1 MAMSKVAAEAS
12 TLNRLTRL
20 KSKVTTRRLLH
31 AFEREAL
38 LVFFVGISVFY
49 WTALTSFSPLDSSW
63 LTAVYPKT
71 PPANLAGTA
80 GANISSGAIYIWGL
94 VAWGLPL
101 PFLSIA
107 LGTFRKVE
115 HNLSAMRLLGWGV
128 LHLAAA
134 ATAAWIRPTFQVS
147 GIDLPSGGV
156 VGATLRREINSV
168 FGQTG
173 GMILL
178 ATTALIGLLWVLRRP
193 LIEPLTGSM
202 KRLWTKIPTPKPV
215 ALFTKKSKRTESSP
229 KTSVDLRDS
238 IGVDEPFQTEQDTG
252 VQFAARPQSKAQS
265 PQVDEE
271 AGPVDGPAFD
281 LPGFNP
287 PSMTAS
293 PSTTVSPGND
303 AEAASISDVPPI
315 ALNSVQKGAPQA
327 NIASAPAY
335 IPPPLT
341 VFNRADGYQHQLSPH
356 ELETTSALLV
366 KTFEDFGVQG
376 KVIGYQPGPVVTVY
390 EFQPDAGIKQSK
402 ILGLIDDLA
411 LALKADSIF
420 IHPVRG
426 KRALGV
432 QVPNSKREPVHL
444 GDILGTPTFKEATSP
459 LTFGLG
465 KTITG
470 QPMCADLTAMPH
482 LLVAGATGSGKSVGI
497 NAMLCSII
505 MKATPEQVRMILV
518 DPKML
523 ELSVYE
529 GIPHLLMPVITEP
542 SKASLALKWA
552 ASEMERRYRLM
563 QLACVRNI
571 EGFNDFWSKASADR
585 KTQLREALDDS
596 SLDRLPYILLVIDEL
611 ADLMMT
617 APKDVEAQI
626 QRLAQ
631 KARASGIHMVLATQ
645 RPSVD
650 IITGVIKANLPSRI
664 AYQVVSKHDSRT
676 ILDLIGAEKLLGKG
690 DLLFQ
695 KPGTGRLERLQGA
708 LITDEEVLNL
718 VASVKASSEVQ
729 YDERIISWIDDEFAR
744 QKDGGEGSEEA
755 SNSPDDEPK
764 FNEAVAIA
772 RAHGVVSAS
781 FLQRHLK
788 IGYNRAARIVEF
800 MESKGLVDKADGA
813 KPRRWLGA

>member
-1 MAMSKVAAEAS
+1 MSKVAAEAS
-12 TLNRLTRL
+12 TLNRFTRL

-38 LVFFVGISVFY
+38 LVLFVGVSVFY
-49 WTALTSFSPLDSSW
+49 WTALTSFSPLDASW

-71 PPANLAGTA
+71 PPANLAGTS
-80 GANISSGAIYIWGL
+80 GANISSGAVYIWGI

-107 LGTFRKVE
+107 LGTFRKIE
-115 HNLSAMRLLGWGV
+115 HNLSALRLLGWGV
-128 LHLAAA
+128 LPLAAA
-134 ATAAWIRPTFQVS
+134 ATAAWIRPTYRIS

-156 VGATLRREINSV
+156 IGTTLKREIGDV

-178 ATTALIGLLWVLRRP
+178 ATAALIGLLWVLRRP
-193 LIEPLTGSM
+193 LIEPITSSL
-202 KRLWTKIPTPKPV
+202 KNLWTKLPRPEPM
-215 ALFTKKSKRTESSP
+215 ALFTKKPKRTGSP
-229 KTSVDLRDS
+229 SKTDVSQRGAVSVD
-238 IGVDEPFQTEQDTG
+238 GPFQTAQDPG
-252 VQFAARPQSKAQS
+252 VEYAARPHTKAQP
-265 PQVDEE
+265 PQIDENL
-271 AGPVDGPAFD
+271 GSGDGPAID
-281 LPGFNP
+281 LPGFTPPNVTAP
-287 PSMTAS
+287 PSSNVYSATDGDEIPM
-293 PSTTVSPGND
+293 GD
-303 AEAASISDVPPI
+303 APHMNPF
-315 ALNSVQKGAPQA
+315 QKGAPQP
-327 NIASAPAY
+327 NISSAPAY
-335 IPPPLT
+335 VPPPLT

-444 GDILGTPTFKEATSP
+444 GDILGTPTFKEASSP

-470 QPMCADLTAMPH
+470 QPMCTDLTAMPH

-596 SLDRLPYILLVIDEL
+596 TLDRLPYILLVIDEL

-708 LITDEEVLNL
+708 LITDEEVINL

-744 QKDGGEGSEEA
+744 QKDGGEGGEEA